1 MSDTL
6 ALLLTAKAAGIEEP
20 PTPGTA
26 GALFLLGLGTAAA
39 EMVDDYRET
48 NEHDQFVEHAGL
60 AVVNVLPTA
69 VKWQVWTDL
78 RLWQQ
83 EDEPNLTSLDA
94 LVDGALSTVAAR
106 IAEWIWDGGV

>member
-48 NEHDQFVEHAGL
+48 NEHEQFVEHAGL
-60 AVVNVLPTA
+60 AVVNVIPTA

-83 EDEPNLTSLDA
+83 TPETDLFLTSLDD
-94 LVDGALSTVAAR
+94 LVDGALTTVAAR
-106 IAEWIWDGGV
+106 IAEWVWDA